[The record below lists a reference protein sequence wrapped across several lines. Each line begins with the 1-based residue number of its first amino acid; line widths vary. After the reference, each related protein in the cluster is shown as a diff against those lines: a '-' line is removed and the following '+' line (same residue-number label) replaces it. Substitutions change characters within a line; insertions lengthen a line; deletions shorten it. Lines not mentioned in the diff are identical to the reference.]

1 MKSILSVSLSVAF
14 AAVAFSCSAVAQ
26 TAPSYEFAPGFIK
39 PPAGKETIGNG
50 HGEIQV
56 DSKGNIYVS
65 VEGQPEG
72 GLQVYSPK
80 GEYVKNLNLPA
91 SLHGFS
97 IRKTADG
104 EFIYGAVL
112 GQEKVIKATLEGQ
125 IVLEIPKTSFPA
137 DKADAVSLMKKDGTR
152 VTGVSPVDDG
162 KNWKISDGK
171 GGEITVA
178 KDDVGKDVEVTL
190 KDGSKVKASD
200 IKREADSVTVVAGG
214 KERKIALSDIA
225 DGKDGKPSI
234 TEKSSLSRSSL
245 KLTNADCAPN
255 GDIVVV
261 DGYGANWIFV
271 FDKTGKIKS
280 TFGGNVEPYK
290 LANTHKVH
298 VDTRF
303 TPAKLFLCDR
313 GNNRIAHTE
322 LDGSGFKVIATD
334 MRRPSSASF
343 HGDYVAIA
351 EIAGR
356 VSVWDKEGK
365 MVAELGVN
373 DTKGQSNT
381 PGVEPKDWRDNVV
394 TSPHGITFDA
404 TGNIMETEWNKFGRV
419 LRWNRK

>member
-1 MKSILSVSLSVAF
+1 MKSILSVSLSAAF
-14 AAVAFSCSAVAQ
+14 AAALITGSVFAQ
-26 TAPSYEFAPGFIK
+26 TVPVYEFVPGFIK
-39 PPAGKETIGNG
+39 PPAGKDTIGNG

-65 VEGQPEG
+65 VEGQTEG
-72 GLQVYSPK
+72 GLQVYSSK
-80 GEYVKNLNLPA
+80 GEYVKNLKLPG

-97 IRKTADG
+97 IRKTAEG

-112 GQEKVIKATLEGQ
+112 AQEKVIKATLEGE
-125 IVLEIPKTSFPA
+125 IVLEIPKSAFPA
-137 DKADAVSLMKKDGTR
+137 DKADAVSLTKKDGTR
-152 VTGVSPVDDG
+152 VSGVSPVDDG

-171 GGEITVA
+171 GGHITVA
-178 KDDVGKDVEVTL
+178 KDEVGKEVEVTL

-200 IKREADSVTVVAGG
+200 IKREADSITVVAGG
-214 KERKIALSDIA
+214 KERKIALSDVA
-225 DGKDGKPSI
+225 NGKDGKPAIS
-234 TEKSSLSRSSL
+234 EKSSLARTSL
-245 KLTNADCAPN
+245 RLTNADCAPN

-290 LANTHKVH
+290 LSNTHKVH

-343 HGDYVAIA
+343 HGDHVAIA

-356 VSVWDKEGK
+356 VSVWDKDGK
-365 MVAELGVN
+365 MVAELGAN
-373 DTKGQSNT
+373 NTPGQTNT
-381 PGVEPKDWRDNVV
+381 PGVEPKDWKDNVV

-404 TGNIMETEWNKFGRV
+404 QGNILETEWNRFGRV